1 MKEITSQQQRV
12 LDCIQIYIKKTG
24 FPPTRADICRELGF
38 KSPNSAETHL
48 RALEKKG
55 FISIESGAS
64 RGISVINGESS
75 DDSNEYPIIGLVAAG
90 SPTLAQENIEKTI
103 SCPKSFFD
111 SNFDY
116 FLKVKG
122 LSMKDAGIMEDD
134 LIAVKKTTDVRNG
147 DIVIARIDDEV
158 TVKYFNRKNSKV
170 VELEPANEDFENIE
184 VFSIDAGTEFLWS
197 LAAVIGCFSMLLIP
211 SFGLYFASRA
221 KERKNE
227 LKLKMAEDSVDS
239 GLQEE

>member
-12 LDCIQIYIKKTG
+12 LDCIQIYINKTG
-24 FPPTRADICRELGF
+24 FPPTRANICKELGF

-64 RGISVINGESS
+64 RGISIINNQEHISNN
-75 DDSNEYPIIGLVAAG
+75 NEYPVIGLVAAG
-90 SPTLAQENIEKTI
+90 SPTLAEENVERTI
-103 SCPKSFFD
+103 NCPNSFFE
-111 SNFDY
+111 SSFDY

-147 DIVIARIDDEV
+147 DIVVARLDDEV
-158 TVKYFNRKNSKV
+158 TVKFFKRKSPKII
-170 VELEPANEDFENIE
+170 ELEPANEEFENITINLE
-184 VFSIDAGTEFLWS
+184 RDELHIEGKSIG
-197 LAAVIGCFSMLLIP
+197 LL
-211 SFGLYFASRA
+211 
-221 KERKNE
+221 RKN
-227 LKLKMAEDSVDS
+227 
-239 GLQEE
+239 

>member
-12 LDCIQIYIKKTG
+12 LDCIQIYINKTG
-24 FPPTRADICRELGF
+24 FPPTRANICKELGF

-64 RGISVINGESS
+64 RGISIINNQEYTSS
-75 DDSNEYPIIGLVAAG
+75 NNEYPVIGLVAAG
-90 SPTLAQENIEKTI
+90 SPTLAEENVERTI
-103 SCPKSFFD
+103 NCPNSFFE
-111 SNFDY
+111 SSFDY

-147 DIVIARIDDEV
+147 DIVVARLDDEV
-158 TVKYFNRKNSKV
+158 TVKFFKRKSPKII
-170 VELEPANEDFENIE
+170 ELEPANEEFENITINLE
-184 VFSIDAGTEFLWS
+184 HDELHIEGKSIG
-197 LAAVIGCFSMLLIP
+197 LL
-211 SFGLYFASRA
+211 
-221 KERKNE
+221 RKN
-227 LKLKMAEDSVDS
+227 
-239 GLQEE
+239 

>member
-12 LDCIQIYIKKTG
+12 LDCIQIYINKTG
-24 FPPTRADICRELGF
+24 FPPTRANICKELGF

-64 RGISVINGESS
+64 RGISVINNQEHTSNK
-75 DDSNEYPIIGLVAAG
+75 NEYPVIGLVAAG
-90 SPTLAQENIEKTI
+90 SPTLAEENIERTI
-103 SCPKSFFD
+103 NCPNSFFE
-111 SNFDY
+111 SSFDY

-147 DIVIARIDDEV
+147 DIVVARLDDEV
-158 TVKYFNRKNSKV
+158 TVKFFKRKSPKII
-170 VELEPANEDFENIE
+170 ELEPANEEFENITVNLE
-184 VFSIDAGTEFLWS
+184 RDELHIEGKSIG
-197 LAAVIGCFSMLLIP
+197 LL
-211 SFGLYFASRA
+211 
-221 KERKNE
+221 RKN
-227 LKLKMAEDSVDS
+227 
-239 GLQEE
+239 